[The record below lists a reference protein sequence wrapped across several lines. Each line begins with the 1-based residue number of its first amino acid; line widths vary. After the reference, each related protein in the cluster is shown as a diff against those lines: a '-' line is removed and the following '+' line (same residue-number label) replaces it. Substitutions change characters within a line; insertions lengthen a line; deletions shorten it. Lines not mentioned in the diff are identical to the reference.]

1 MHKIKPERDG
11 ELMKI
16 KNITTKILLAALIVS
31 TASCGSGGTSET
43 TTKTDVSDYVTTQAE
58 TTSEYTP
65 SKVSFGGKTIWIA
78 TCQWDTPWQLAKY
91 NHVSEY
97 EESGDVI
104 NDALVKR
111 TRQVEEELDVKLEA
125 FPIKSRNNPTE
136 FTTAVAAGDDE
147 FAFGMVMSCGL
158 PTILGTE
165 GMLIDLN
172 TVPTLDLSHSWWNQN
187 AVREMNLFGVQFAA
201 LGDVNIYNKGAPIV
215 TYFNKQMVTD
225 YKLDNPYEL
234 VDSGKW
240 TLDKMCSMASDASND
255 LNGNGE
261 IDIEDSFGLMAETDS
276 QIYLLTGC
284 GVRFSEHDD
293 KEIRIT
299 IMNEKTTDVMEKIVK
314 TLNDRKVTMMN
325 TDYAN
330 GVSNIFFD
338 VFIPQLGANRGL
350 FFSNQL
356 IASLNMRGLEVD
368 FGVLPMPKYD
378 EAQESYS
385 NFSNTWF
392 TDYVVIPATN
402 TDLERTGAL
411 IEAMG
416 YYSQQYVTPAFIDN
430 VVMNKTVRDEES
442 AKIVQD
448 IIDNMQYDIALIFNW
463 GGIQGTVTQMRNA
476 SGQSYSSVYE
486 ARKNQILEEMNNTVN
501 QLQK

>member
-1 MHKIKPERDG
+1 
-11 ELMKI
+11 
-16 KNITTKILLAALIVS
+16 
-31 TASCGSGGTSET
+31 
-43 TTKTDVSDYVTTQAE
+43 
-58 TTSEYTP
+58 
-65 SKVSFGGKTIWIA
+65 
-78 TCQWDTPWQLAKY
+78 
-91 NHVSEY
+91 
-97 EESGDVI
+97 
-104 NDALVKR
+104 
-111 TRQVEEELDVKLEA
+111 
-125 FPIKSRNNPTE
+125 
-136 FTTAVAAGDDE
+136 
-147 FAFGMVMSCGL
+147 
-158 PTILGTE
+158 
-165 GMLIDLN
+165 MLIDLN

-187 AVREMNLFGVQFAA
+187 AVREMNLFGVQYAA

-215 TYFNKQMVTD
+215 TYFNKQMITD
-225 YKLDNPYEL
+225 YKLDDPYDL

-240 TLDKMCSMASDASND
+240 TLDKMTEMAVAVSHDVD
-255 LNGNGE
+255 GNG
-261 IDIEDSFGLMAETDS
+261 IIEDTTDCFGLMCENDS
-276 QIYLLTGC
+276 QVYLLTGC

-293 KEIRIT
+293 KNIDIT
-299 IMNEKTTDVMEKIVK
+299 IMSERTVNAIDKIVNLLNMK
-314 TLNDRKVTMMN
+314 DVTLVDLDHLTGRNNV
-325 TDYAN
+325 
-330 GVSNIFFD
+330 FFELY
-338 VFIPQLGANRGL
+338 IPTLGANRGL
-350 FFSNQL
+350 FFSGNL
-356 IASLNMRGLEVD
+356 IFALNMRGLEVD

-378 EAQESYS
+378 EAQEKYYS
-385 NFSNTWF
+385 MVSIFSNTWF

-486 ARKNQILEEMNNTVN
+486 ARKNQILEEMNNTVD